1 MIYRKHY
8 LKKIPLINDINNRIK
23 QKLDELKNSIDEIV
37 RNNVRKEILN
47 QKKSLIGN
55 ILENS
60 NFKNYLRNFI
70 LKVNIFVEENASIH
84 RNILVIGKTGVGKS
98 TLINT
103 FLNINSAEKGIS
115 LPITQNFNQY
125 TSVPDNSFRLIDSK
139 GIEGSYEDS
148 IKKIK

>member
-1 MIYRKHY
+1 M
-8 LKKIPLINDINNRIK
+8 L
-23 QKLDELKNSIDEIV
+23 
-37 RNNVRKEILN
+37 
-47 QKKSLIGN
+47 
-55 ILENS
+55 
-60 NFKNYLRNFI
+60 
-70 LKVNIFVEENASIH
+70 
-84 RNILVIGKTGVGKS
+84 IGKTGVGKS

-148 IKKIK
+148 IKKIKEYIEAKLTLNKR